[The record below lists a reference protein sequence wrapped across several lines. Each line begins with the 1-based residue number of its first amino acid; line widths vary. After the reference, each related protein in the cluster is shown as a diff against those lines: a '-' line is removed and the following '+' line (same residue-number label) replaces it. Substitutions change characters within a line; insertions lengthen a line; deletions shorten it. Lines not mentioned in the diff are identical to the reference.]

1 MKYINISKSIL
12 LSSCCAIITS
22 WATENTFQLK
32 LGDLLFQD
40 TNCGEFCDSINSATT
55 GYHKA
60 MISHVAMVVNLHP
73 EMIIEANTH
82 GVSISKLNQFL
93 QTSLD
98 NESNPRVMVGRLTK
112 LYQPL
117 IPSAIQ
123 YAMQQVN
130 KPYNQTFIANNE
142 SSFYCSEL
150 IERSFYFANHNHP
163 VFQQVPMNFKD
174 NKTQQISPIWLDYF
188 SQLNES
194 TPQGKLGTNP
204 GFMSQESIINI
215 IHYYGELRTTQ

>member
-1 MKYINISKSIL
+1 MKYISRAIL

-93 QTSLD
+93 QSD
-98 NESNPRVMVGRLTK
+98 
-112 LYQPL
+112 Q
-117 IPSAIQ
+117 
-123 YAMQQVN
+123 
-130 KPYNQTFIANNE
+130 
-142 SSFYCSEL
+142 
-150 IERSFYFANHNHP
+150 
-163 VFQQVPMNFKD
+163 
-174 NKTQQISPIWLDYF
+174 
-188 SQLNES
+188 
-194 TPQGKLGTNP
+194 
-204 GFMSQESIINI
+204 SIF
-215 IHYYGELRTTQ
+215 